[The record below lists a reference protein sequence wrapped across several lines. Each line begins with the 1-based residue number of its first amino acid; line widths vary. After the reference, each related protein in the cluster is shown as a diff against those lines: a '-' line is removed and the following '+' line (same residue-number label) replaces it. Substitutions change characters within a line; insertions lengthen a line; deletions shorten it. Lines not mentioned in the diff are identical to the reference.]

1 MDSTFEKAVLEHL
14 TRDIMGGDKFSQK
27 LNRDTKQK
35 MMNPLM
41 ALIKT
46 EPKKKPV
53 PFHRRP
59 RRQLGWTDPN
69 RDSQQLIAQVHKDDA
84 MELPILKLMKSK
96 ESGIM
101 PVTQPSVLN
110 SIIDLFNLTGLDH
123 ENPKS
128 LGNTGIRLSFSPQH
142 NAYCLEK

>member
-1 MDSTFEKAVLEHL
+1 MKAIFEKVFLEHL
-14 TRDIMGGDKFSQK
+14 TRDMMGSKFSQK
-27 LNRDTKQK
+27 LHRKSKSGSLD
-35 MMNPLM
+35 PLS
-41 ALIKT
+41 ALAKG
-46 EPKKKPV
+46 PKKPPV
-53 PFHRRP
+53 PFHQRP

-101 PVTQPSVLN
+101 PVTQPNILN

-123 ENPKS
+123 ETPKT
-128 LGNTGIRLSFSPQH
+128 LGNTGITLAFSPNH
-142 NAYCLEK
+142 NAYCLNK